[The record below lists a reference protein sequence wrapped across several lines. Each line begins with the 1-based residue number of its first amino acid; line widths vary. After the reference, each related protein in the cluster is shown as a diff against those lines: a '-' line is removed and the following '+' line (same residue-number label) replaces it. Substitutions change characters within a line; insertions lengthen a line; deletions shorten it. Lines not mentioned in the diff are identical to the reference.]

1 MFLQKPSAE
10 VVDRFLAT
18 QVDLPFTYS
27 EVGATAHDSPPIGY
41 DIDRTRIKLGQ
52 GEAVYLAAAAA
63 LKRWQ
68 QFRIGWVDAW
78 PRETAIH
85 ERAVIAIMGQAAGF
99 WWLNACRIIYV
110 THETGAV
117 SRFGFGYGTLPGHFE
132 CGEERFLIEFNRADN
147 SVWYDILAFSRPNHY
162 LTRLGYPIIRRL
174 QKRFGRD
181 SGAAMLKVCSLVE

>member
-1 MFLQKPSAE
+1 M
-10 VVDRFLAT
+10 
-18 QVDLPFTYS
+18 
-27 EVGATAHDSPPIGY
+27 
-41 DIDRTRIKLGQ
+41 
-52 GEAVYLAAAAA
+52 YLAAAAA

-85 ERAVIAIMGQAAGF
+85 ERAVIAVMGQAAGF
-99 WWLNACRIIYV
+99 WWLNACRIVYV
-110 THETGAV
+110 THETGPV

-132 CGEERFLIEFNRADN
+132 SGEERFLIEFNRADN
-147 SVWYDILAFSRPNHY
+147 SVWYDVLAFSRPNHY